1 MIETPI
7 WAPDIE
13 KASRDELR
21 HLQDE
26 RLRSLVKR
34 VYEHVPFYRKKMDDL
49 GVEPRDIHGVE
60 QIHLLPFTEKQDL
73 RDNYPF
79 GLFAVPQED
88 IVRVHASSG
97 TTGKPTVAGYTAG
110 DIQVWADLMARSLTC
125 AGVTKKSV
133 VHVSYG
139 YGLFTGGLGAHYGVE
154 RIGASVIPVSGGNTE
169 RQLTLLEDFKA
180 TTLCCTPSYAL
191 NIAEAMQKQGI
202 TLDRLHLASGV
213 FGAEPWTD
221 GMRCKIEE
229 MLGIKALDVYGL
241 TEIMGP
247 GVSMECVNNQGLHI
261 WEDCFYPEIIDENGN
276 QLPNGQEGEI
286 VFTTILKEGMPL
298 LRYRTHDVTTLDDAP
313 CACGR
318 THVRMKRVRLRTDD
332 MLIIRGVN
340 VFPSQVE
347 HVLMQIKG
355 VMPYYQIIVDRKQ
368 NMDTMEVQV
377 ELDSRLIS
385 DTVREIEQL
394 KTHISHEL
402 AANLLIRAEV
412 KLVQPGSLPRTDGKA
427 KRVIDRRRDEGENSC
442 SKR

>member
-1 MIETPI
+1 MTEAPI
-7 WAPDIE
+7 WAPEIE
-13 KASRDELR
+13 SASRDELR
-21 HLQDE
+21 HIQDE
-26 RLRSLVKR
+26 RLCTLVKR
-34 VYEHVPFYRKKMDDL
+34 VYEHVPFYRKKMDAL
-49 GVEPRDIHGVE
+49 GVAPEDIHGIDQV
-60 QIHLLPFTEKQDL
+60 HLLPFTEKQDL

-79 GLFAVPQED
+79 GLFAVPQEE

-97 TTGKPTVAGYTAG
+97 TTGKPTVAGYTAQ
-110 DIQVWADLMARSLTC
+110 DINIWADLMARSLTC

-191 NIAEAMQKQGI
+191 NIAEAMQKHGI
-202 TLDRLHLASGV
+202 TLDRLRLKSGV

-229 MLGIKALDVYGL
+229 MLGVEALDIYGL

-247 GVSMECVNNQGLHI
+247 GVSMECVQNNGLHI
-261 WEDCFYPEIIDENGN
+261 WEDYFYPEIIDESGK
-276 QLPNGQEGEI
+276 QLPYGTEGEL
-286 VFTTILKEGMPL
+286 VFTTLKKEGMPL
-298 LRYRTHDVTTLDDAP
+298 LRYRTHDVSMLDDKP

-318 THVRMKRVRLRTDD
+318 THVRMRRVRLRTDD

-340 VFPSQVE
+340 IYPSQIE

-355 VMPYYQIIVDRKQ
+355 IMPYYQIIVDRKQ

-377 ELDSRLIS
+377 ELDSRLIG

-394 KTHISHEL
+394 KNFIGHEL
-402 AANLLIRAEV
+402 AVNLLIRADV

-427 KRVIDRRRDEGENSC
+427 KRVIDHRRDEGEISC
-442 SKR
+442 SK

>member
-1 MIETPI
+1 MIEAPL
-7 WAPDIE
+7 WAPEIE
-13 KASRDELR
+13 TASRDELR
-21 HLQDE
+21 HIQDE

-34 VYEHVPFYRKKMDDL
+34 VYDKVPFYRKKMDDL
-49 GVEPRDIHGVE
+49 GIEPEDIRGIE

-79 GLFAVPQED
+79 GLFAVPQEE

-97 TTGKPTVAGYTAG
+97 TTGKPTVAGYTAQ
-110 DIQVWADLMARSLTC
+110 DINIWADLMARSLTC

-169 RQLTLLEDFKA
+169 RQLQLLEDFKA

-191 NIAEAMQKQGI
+191 NIADAMQKQGI
-202 TLDRLHLASGV
+202 SLDRLRLQSGV

-229 MLGIKALDVYGL
+229 MLGVEALDVYGL

-247 GVSMECVNNQGLHI
+247 GVSMECAQNNGLHI
-261 WEDCFYPEIIDENGN
+261 WEDYFYPEIIDEAGK
-276 QLPNGQEGEI
+276 QLPVGAEGEL
-286 VFTTILKEGMPL
+286 VFTTLQKEGMPL
-298 LRYRTHDVTTLDDAP
+298 LRYRTHDISTLDDTP

-318 THVRMKRVRLRTDD
+318 THVRMRRVRLRTDD
-332 MLIIRGVN
+332 MLIVRGVN
-340 VFPSQVE
+340 VFPSQIE
-347 HVLMQIKG
+347 HVLTQIKG

-377 ELDSRLIS
+377 ELDSRLIG

-394 KTHISHEL
+394 KNHISHEL
-402 AANLLIRAEV
+402 AVNLLVRADV

-427 KRVIDRRRDEGENSC
+427 RRVIDRRRENGEISC
-442 SKR
+442 GK